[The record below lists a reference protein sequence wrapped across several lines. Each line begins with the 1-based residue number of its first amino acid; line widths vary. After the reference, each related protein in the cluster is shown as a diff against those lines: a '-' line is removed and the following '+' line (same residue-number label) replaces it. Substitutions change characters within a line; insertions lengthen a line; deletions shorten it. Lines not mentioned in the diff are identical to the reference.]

1 MWKLTTMSDNHGNTS
16 DFIHHLTN
24 LGSIYA
30 LICGFTFTTITL
42 LITTFP
48 NATETR
54 VQLVLLFLTVIFD
67 VFVFLITWHNTEEI
81 QYCSFVPPIT
91 RSMRALSALT
101 TIGLVLWGFSVP
113 AMFLLWNLNLLATVA
128 TLIWIFGI
136 IVSYFTVYKNIQK
149 YYKRAK

>member
-1 MWKLTTMSDNHGNTS
+1 MSGNS
-16 DFIHHLTN
+16 GNSHDFILHLGS

-30 LICGFTFTTITL
+30 LICGFTFTAITL

-67 VFVFLITWHNTEEI
+67 VFVFLITWNNTEEI
-81 QYCSFVPPIT
+81 QYCSFVPPIN
-91 RSMRALSALT
+91 RRMRILTALT

-113 AMFLLWNLNLLATVA
+113 AMFLLWNLNLLAIVA
-128 TLIWIFGI
+128 ALIWIFGI
-136 IVSYFTVYKNIQK
+136 IASYFTVYKNLQE

>member
-1 MWKLTTMSDNHGNTS
+1 MSDNHGNTT
-16 DFIHHLTN
+16 DFIHHLAN

-30 LICGFTFTTITL
+30 LICGFTFTAITL

-48 NATETR
+48 NLMEPR

-67 VFVFLITWHNTEEI
+67 VFVYLITWNNTEEI
-81 QYCSFVPPIT
+81 QYCSFVPPINK
-91 RSMRALSALT
+91 SMRILTALT

-113 AMFLLWNLNLLATVA
+113 AMFLLWDLNLLATVA
-128 TLIWIFGI
+128 ALIWIFGI
-136 IVSYFTVYKNIQK
+136 IASYFTVYKNIQD

>member
-1 MWKLTTMSDNHGNTS
+1 MSDKSGNTA
-16 DFIHHLTN
+16 DFVRHLAN

-42 LITTFP
+42 LITRFP
-48 NATETR
+48 NPTETR
-54 VQLVLLFLTVIFD
+54 IQLVLLFLTVIFD
-67 VFVFLITWHNTEEI
+67 VFVYLITWNNTEGI

-91 RSMRALSALT
+91 RRMRIFNALT

-113 AMFLLWNLNLLATVA
+113 AMFLLWDLNLLATVA
-128 TLIWIFGI
+128 ALIWIFGI
-136 IVSYFTVYKNIQK
+136 ITSYFTVYKNLQE

>member
-1 MWKLTTMSDNHGNTS
+1 MTIMSDSSENTS
-16 DFIHHLTN
+16 DFMHHLAN

-48 NATETR
+48 NITEIR

-81 QYCSFVPPIT
+81 QYCRFVPHIT
-91 RSMRALSALT
+91 IRMRILDTLT

-113 AMFLLWNLNLLATVA
+113 AMFLLWELNLLAIVTA
-128 TLIWIFGI
+128 LIWVFGI
-136 IVSYFTVYKNIQK
+136 IASYFTVYKNIK
-149 YYKRAK
+149 EYYKRAK